1 MVIDVQCA
9 PQVAPST
16 LMAIIQVESGGNP
29 WAIGVNGPVQL
40 PFKPQ
45 SKEQA
50 ANMATRVIRMGYS
63 VDLGLMQI
71 NSRNLKGLG
80 LTIEQVLDPCTNL
93 KAGATILTRGYLG
106 AAKTRGP
113 GQAALKAA
121 LSAYNTGN
129 YTQGFHNGYVRKYL
143 KVKTQVTV
151 KTFPKPQMLLD
162 KSINTTVFKAKTDLA
177 TVN

>member
-1 MVIDVQCA
+1 MIIDVHCA

-29 WAIGVNGPVQL
+29 WAIGVNGSVKL
-40 PFKPQ
+40 PYKPR

-50 ANMATRVIRMGYS
+50 AFLATHVIRMGYS

-71 NSRNLKGLG
+71 NSYNLKGLG
-80 LTIEQVLDPCTNL
+80 LTVEQVLDPCTNL

-106 AAKTRGP
+106 AVKSRGH

-129 YTQGFHNGYVRKYL
+129 YTQGFKNGYVRKYQR
-143 KVKTQVTV
+143 KDSTIIVKTYS
-151 KTFPKPQMLLD
+151 KPDKLL
-162 KSINTTVFKAKTDLA
+162 INTLDSTVFKAKTDIA
-177 TVN
+177 TLN